1 MGKSLKNPAATQ
13 EITSR
18 VAYLIGV
25 SKNSVKKDPVYVS
38 MYDELNKNKNARIIR
53 NLCIIRSAILMN
65 WRELN
70 SKLKNE
76 CTNIYFATEFFPAKS
91 LSELS
96 ADGVEV
102 FRDYNKTLVSHMIEI
117 NRTIS
122 DRINNCKDLFPI
134 WLDWSYVR
142 DFFIM
147 PDGLSQTGIEKARRY
162 YTDNRT
168 VFPFQ
173 MYINWKHEGR
183 GGHIFYSDKV
193 LVSVIYNQHNDT
205 FTDLSKVGDADC
217 DVKSGI
223 YDFIEGH
230 DNVIIAVD
238 CENSDPYKMC
248 ATLTNLD
255 EVYTSKISKI
265 ILIDDIN
272 ASSAWKILED
282 FTNIPIEY
290 RLIER
295 LLKGK
300 SLVDITLSSIVCKEH
315 YQNGVDSVILFSS
328 DSDYW
333 GLSSNLPEV
342 SFYVMVESG
351 SVSPEYKKAIR
362 DAGMDYCYIDDF
374 FTGNSQ
380 DIKFKAIFKEL
391 GSRFKNL
398 GLNANTILD
407 DALKS
412 ARAVMPPA
420 ERKQFYDKY
429 LKKISVSLDEE
440 GNFCFSL
447 VN

>member
-1 MGKSLKNPAATQ
+1 MSKSYKHSSATN

-18 VAYLIGV
+18 MAYLIGV
-25 SKNSVKKDPVYVS
+25 SKSCVKKDPVYVTV
-38 MYDELNKNKNARIIR
+38 YEELEKNKNARIIR
-53 NLCIIRSAILMN
+53 NLCIIRSEILQN
-65 WRELN
+65 WRDIQ
-70 SKLKNE
+70 SKLKYE
-76 CTNIYFATEFFPAKS
+76 CTSIYFATEYISAKCVS
-91 LSELS
+91 GLS
-96 ADGVEV
+96 ADGIGV
-102 FRDYNKTLVSHMIEI
+102 FKDSNKTVASHVVEI
-117 NRTIS
+117 NRLIS

-142 DFFIM
+142 DMFIM
-147 PDGLSQTGIEKARRY
+147 PDGMTPTGIDKARRY
-162 YTDNRT
+162 YMDNLN

-173 MYINWKHEGR
+173 LYINWKDEGK
-183 GGHIFYSDKV
+183 GGNIFYSDKV
-193 LVSVIYNQHNDT
+193 LVSVIYNQHNDR
-205 FTDLSKVGDADC
+205 FTDFSKVGDADC
-217 DVKSGI
+217 EVKAGI
-223 YDFIEGH
+223 YDFIEQH
-230 DNVIIAVD
+230 DKVIIAVD

-272 ASSAWKILED
+272 ASSAWKILEG

-290 RLIER
+290 RLIDR

-315 YQNGVDSVILFSS
+315 YQNGIDSVILFSS

-391 GSRFKNL
+391 NNSFRNF
-398 GLNANTILD
+398 GLNANVILD
-407 DALKS
+407 DALRS
-412 ARAVMPPA
+412 ARASMSPA

-429 LKKISVSLDEE
+429 LKKITVSLDEE

-447 VN
+447 VG